1 MTTVGGLNEEIFRDV
16 IDVVV
21 TLSDDVAVA
30 TRGSTLSSSH
40 DFSVFSS
47 KLEVTAFRCSS
58 SYQRELQFIFPGID
72 LTNAVAITT
81 FQQTVV
87 DLVVSGGDQDVEKD
101 RCLEAFFAFAK
112 QVCDELRSHGHFA
125 DYIDPCSGL
134 AMITKDAN
142 KVFSE
147 VDSAQQLLGYSV
159 MNAGCCKVLLHPSW
173 GSAVYPAT
181 IFTNATTEEVVDAL
195 GVEA

>member
-134 AMITKDAN
+134 PMITPDTQ
-142 KVFSE
+142 KVFDE
-147 VDSAQQLLGYSV
+147 VQSAQVLFSYPI
-159 MNAGCCKVLLHPSW
+159 MNTGCCKILLHPKW
-173 GSAVYPAT
+173 GSSVYPASL
-181 IFTNATTEEVVDAL
+181 FTTAP
-195 GVEA
+195 VEDLIRAIRARP